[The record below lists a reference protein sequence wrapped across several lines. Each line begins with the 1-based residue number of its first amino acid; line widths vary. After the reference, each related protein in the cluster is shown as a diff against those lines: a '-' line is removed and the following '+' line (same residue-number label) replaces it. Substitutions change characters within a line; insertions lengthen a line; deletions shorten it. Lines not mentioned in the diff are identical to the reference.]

1 MSAASRSLLLL
12 LVLGALA
19 CQRHAHDDPEPPAAS
34 AVPVD
39 RLAPGELIP
48 GDKTAFAILLPR
60 EVTID
65 QALTEVVFAS
75 GPVGASDLANYMRP
89 RVRDGSVSIG
99 ASATVFDQVK
109 AVDDPSRLLFI
120 RIFPG
125 PMGRGA
131 RMEIR
136 NVTPPPL
143 PDLPS
148 TAERWKQMGLT
159 PEGKVL
165 DPKHLQ

>member
-1 MSAASRSLLLL
+1 MSGASRSVLLLA
-12 LVLGALA
+12 VLALA
-19 CQRHAHDDPEPPAAS
+19 CQKRAHDEPPPPVAS
-34 AVPVD
+34 ATPVD

-48 GDKTAFAILLPR
+48 GDKKAFDILLPR
-60 EVTID
+60 DVKID
-65 QALTEVVFAS
+65 QALTEVVYAS
-75 GPVGASDLANYMRP
+75 GPVEATDLANYVRA
-89 RVRDGSVSIG
+89 RVREGSVSVG

-109 AVDDPSRLLFI
+109 AIDDSSRLLFI
-120 RIFPG
+120 RIYPG

-131 RMEIR
+131 RMEMR

-148 TAERWKQMGLT
+148 PAERWKQMGLT

>member
-12 LVLGALA
+12 TVLAALA
-19 CQRHAHDDPEPPAAS
+19 CQKRAQVDPAPPAAS
-34 AVPVD
+34 ATPVD

-48 GDKTAFAILLPR
+48 GDQKAFAILLPR
-60 EVTID
+60 DVKID

-75 GPVGASDLANYMRP
+75 GPVEATDLANYMRA
-89 RVRDGSVSIG
+89 RVREGSVSVG
-99 ASATVFDQVK
+99 ASATVLDQVK
-109 AVDDPSRLLFI
+109 AVDDPSRLLFV

-148 TAERWKQMGLT
+148 PAERWKQMGLT